1 MYQGSI
7 TSAETHRPI
16 GSDSPPSPRTP
27 LGTLAYLT
35 LIIAPFVAFA
45 YPVATVALLAGTVA
59 LGILSRSVLRTLRR
73 RSGRVRTLTL
83 PGLGTV
89 EYRITTN

>member
-16 GSDSPPSPRTP
+16 GADSPPGSRSP
-27 LGTLAYLT
+27 LGTLAFLA
-35 LIIAPFVAFA
+35 LLVAPFVAFA
-45 YPVATVALLAGTVA
+45 YPVATVALLTGTVA
-59 LGILSRSVLRTLRR
+59 LAVVSRSALRTLRR

>member
-7 TSAETHRPI
+7 TSAEAHRPI
-16 GSDSPPSPRTP
+16 GSESPPAGRSP
-27 LGTLAYLT
+27 LGTLVYLAIV
-35 LIIAPFVAFA
+35 LAPFVALA
-45 YPVATVALLAGTVA
+45 YPVATVALLTGTVA
-59 LGILSRSVLRTLRR
+59 LAVLSRSVLRILRR
-73 RSGRVRTLTL
+73 RSGRVQTLTL

>member
-7 TSAETHRPI
+7 TPAEQHRPV
-16 GSDSPPSPRTP
+16 GSESPPAGRSP
-27 LGTLAYLT
+27 LGTLVYLA
-35 LIIAPFVAFA
+35 LVIVPFVALA
-45 YPVATVALLAGTVA
+45 HPVATVALLTGTVA
-59 LGILSRSVLRTLRR
+59 LAVLSRSVLQTLRR

>member
-7 TSAETHRPI
+7 TSAEEHRSI
-16 GSDSPPSPRTP
+16 GSESPPGSRSP
-27 LGTLAYLT
+27 LGTLAFLA
-35 LIIAPFVAFA
+35 LVVAPFVAFA
-45 YPVATVALLAGTVA
+45 YPVATVAFLAGTVA
-59 LGILSRSVLRTLRR
+59 LAALSRSVLRTLRR
-73 RSGRVRTLTL
+73 RSGRVQTLTL

>member
-7 TSAETHRPI
+7 TPAEQHRPV
-16 GSDSPPSPRTP
+16 GSESPPAGRSP
-27 LGTLAYLT
+27 LGTLVYLA
-35 LIIAPFVAFA
+35 LVVAPFVALA
-45 YPVATVALLAGTVA
+45 HPVATVTLLAGTVA
-59 LGILSRSVLRTLRR
+59 LAVLSRSVLRTLRR
-73 RSGRVRTLTL
+73 RSGRVQTLTL

>member
-7 TSAETHRPI
+7 APEEAHRL
-16 GSDSPPSPRTP
+16 GRNSPPGSRSP
-27 LGTLAYLT
+27 LGTLAFLA
-35 LIIAPFVAFA
+35 LVVALFVAFA
-45 YPVATVALLAGTVA
+45 HPVATVALLTGTVA
-59 LGILSRSVLRTLRR
+59 LAVLSRSVLRTLRR
-73 RSGRVRTLTL
+73 RSGRVQTLTL

>member
-7 TSAETHRPI
+7 TASETHRPI
-16 GSDSPPSPRTP
+16 GSESPPAGRSP
-27 LGTLAYLT
+27 LGTLVFLALV
-35 LIIAPFVAFA
+35 IAPFVAFA
-45 YPVATVALLAGTVA
+45 YPVATVALLTGTVA
-59 LGILSRSVLRTLRR
+59 LAVLSRSILRTLRR
-73 RSGRVRTLTL
+73 RSGRVQTLTL

>member
-1 MYQGSI
+1 MNRDTTATGARRRPVGS
-7 TSAETHRPI
+7 E
-16 GSDSPPSPRTP
+16 SPPAARSS
-27 LGTLAYLT
+27 LGTLAYLA
-35 LIIAPFVAFA
+35 LVVVPFVALA
-45 YPVATVALLAGTVA
+45 YPVPTVALLTGTVA
-59 LGILSRSVLRTLRR
+59 LAALSRSVLRTLRR

>member
-7 TSAETHRPI
+7 TSAEAHRPI
-16 GSDSPPSPRTP
+16 GRESPPAGRSP
-27 LGTLAYLT
+27 LGTLVYLA
-35 LIIAPFVAFA
+35 LVIVPFAAFT
-45 YPVATVALLAGTVA
+45 YPVATVAFLAGTVA
-59 LGILSRSVLRTLRR
+59 LAFFSRSVLRTLRR
-73 RSGRVRTLTL
+73 RSGRVQTLTL

>member
-7 TSAETHRPI
+7 TSAEQHRTA
-16 GSDSPPSPRTP
+16 GSESPPAGRSP
-27 LGTLAYLT
+27 LGTFAYLA
-35 LIIAPFVAFA
+35 LVVVPFVALA
-45 YPVATVALLAGTVA
+45 YPVATVALLTGTVA
-59 LGILSRSVLRTLRR
+59 LAVLSRSVLRTLRR

>member
-7 TSAETHRPI
+7 TSAEAHRSI
-16 GSDSPPSPRTP
+16 GSESPPAGRSP
-27 LGTLAYLT
+27 LGTLVYLA
-35 LIIAPFVAFA
+35 LVIVPFLAFA
-45 YPVATVALLAGTVA
+45 YPVATVALLTGTVA
-59 LGILSRSVLRTLRR
+59 LAVLSRSVLRTLRR
-73 RSGRVRTLTL
+73 RSGRVQTLTL